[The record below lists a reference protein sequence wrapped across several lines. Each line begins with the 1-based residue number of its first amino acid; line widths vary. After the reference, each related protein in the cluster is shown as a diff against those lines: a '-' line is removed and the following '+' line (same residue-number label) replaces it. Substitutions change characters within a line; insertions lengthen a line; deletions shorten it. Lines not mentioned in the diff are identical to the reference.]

1 MIKLCFLKKEEIFF
15 FQLADLLLKKI
26 QLLSDHLKYYKYILS
41 YTCDLR
47 ELQHIHCTIFKF

>member
-1 MIKLCFLKKEEIFF
+1 MIKLCFLKKEIF

-47 ELQHIHCTIFKF
+47 EL

>member
-1 MIKLCFLKKEEIFF
+1 MIKLCFLKKEEIF